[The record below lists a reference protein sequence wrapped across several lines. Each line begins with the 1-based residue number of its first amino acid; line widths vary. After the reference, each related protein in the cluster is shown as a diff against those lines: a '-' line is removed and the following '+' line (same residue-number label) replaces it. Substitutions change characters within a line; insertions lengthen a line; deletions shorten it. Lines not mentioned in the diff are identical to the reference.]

1 MLSEVVAVVAAL
13 ALPWLTRARPRSGE
27 VLVGVAAGLGVT
39 GAALVQ
45 PWGLATVAIWTMAFS
60 LFLPPILYGA
70 AVTSILVTGLALR
83 RQPGG
88 GELAAGLALVW
99 LAGLKLD
106 VSSYA
111 LMALAGLVIASRA
124 AETLAIG
131 AEVSVASP
139 SRLSVAGLR
148 RPIS

>member
-1 MLSEVVAVVAAL
+1 MEPTNSGSISPQGGATATAQVGGWDWENAGHKTMTRVFLASPTVILVAVMF
-13 ALPWLTRARPRSGE
+13 PAR
-27 VLVGVAAGLGVT
+27 
-39 GAALVQ
+39 Q
-45 PWGLATVAIWTMAFS
+45 W
-60 LFLPPILYGA
+60 
-70 AVTSILVTGLALR
+70 
-83 RQPGG
+83 
-88 GELAAGLALVW
+88 LALVW